1 MSEFCL
7 FFFLLF
13 KNMNSI
19 DRILDFINSEGEQ
32 EQEEQQQ
39 ETETEEQQAT
49 PSIKTEEQQQEEPR
63 EETEEKPRKIK
74 QATPS
79 IEMRE
84 TTEQQPKEYDDKTYK
99 SILRKAN
106 NTIKKNQY
114 PAVISINGK
123 NQVFTSGDDLKLFVN
138 NLKTEHKEYNR
149 NRLNDKI
156 NSYKHFNEEYTQDI
170 NDIEEDGIIYKKGN
184 IKAITKDNKRYKV
197 PSTSTKDRQ
206 QIYNKLKGN
215 KKVLT
220 DLVKSKDN
228 EEFNDISIS
237 NIDNDG
243 KELIEKHKDNTI
255 NNDKTWTRDE
265 FIKMMTQ
272 LMMKAAKDVQTEEM
286 QREERNKLRKQQELE
301 KFKNTYSRPPKPAT
315 ITPGGLNPFLLSPRF

>member
-1 MSEFCL
+1 MD
-7 FFFLLF
+7 
-13 KNMNSI
+13 SI
-19 DRILDFINSEGEQ
+19 DRILNFINSEEEAPEDTRNEVRPETEQ
-32 EQEEQQQ
+32 EQETETTTEQQPRETEQ
-39 ETETEEQQAT
+39 ETEQAT
-49 PSIKTEEQQQEEPR
+49 PMK
-63 EETEEKPRKIK
+63 ETEEKPRKIPMK
-74 QATPS
+74 
-79 IEMRE
+79 E
-84 TTEQQPKEYDDKTYK
+84 TTEQQPREYDDKTYK

-114 PAVISINGK
+114 PAVLSINGK
-123 NQVFTSGDDLKLFVN
+123 NQVFTSDDDLKLFVN
-138 NLKTEHKEYNR
+138 NLKTEHKEN
-149 NRLNDKI
+149 NKKRLNDKI
-156 NSYKHFNEEYTQDI
+156 NNYKHFNEEYTQDI

-265 FIKMMTQ
+265 FIKMMEQ
-272 LMMKAAKDVQTEEM
+272 LMK
-286 QREERNKLRKQQELE
+286 KQEQQKQPTQQPITNE
-301 KFKNTYSRPPKPAT
+301 KFKNTYLRPPKPAT
-315 ITPGGLNPFLLSPRF
+315 ITPGGLNPFLLSPRI

>member
-1 MSEFCL
+1 MD
-7 FFFLLF
+7 
-13 KNMNSI
+13 SI
-19 DRILDFINSEGEQ
+19 DRILNFINSSEETQETEQ
-32 EQEEQQQ
+32 ETEQEATPTKEATPTIETEEQQ
-39 ETETEEQQAT
+39 ETETREITETEQEEQA
-49 PSIKTEEQQQEEPR
+49 PKTV
-63 EETEEKPRKIK
+63 
-74 QATPS
+74 
-79 IEMRE
+79 
-84 TTEQQPKEYDDKTYK
+84 EYNDEKTYK

-106 NTIKKNQY
+106 NTIKKNRY

-123 NQVFTSGDDLKLFVN
+123 NQIFNSGDDLKLFVN
-138 NLKTEHKEYNR
+138 NLKTEHKEYNK
-149 NRLNDKI
+149 NKLNDKI

-215 KKVLT
+215 KKVLS

-228 EEFNDISIS
+228 EEFNDISLS

-265 FIKMMTQ
+265 FIKMMTK
-272 LMMKAAKDVQTEEM
+272 LMKKASEDARNGVRQE
-286 QREERNKLRKQQELE
+286 QGRETTTKRRAIITDE
-301 KFKNTYSRPPKPAT
+301 KFKNTYLRPTKPMT
-315 ITPGGLNPFLLSPRF
+315 NTPGGLNPFLLSPRI

>member
-1 MSEFCL
+1 MSGFL
-7 FFFLLF
+7 IFFFLLF
-13 KNMNSI
+13 KNMDSI
-19 DRILDFINSEGEQ
+19 DRILNFINSTEETPTEQ
-32 EQEEQQQ
+32 ETPTEEA
-39 ETETEEQQAT
+39 TPMKETEEQQ
-49 PSIKTEEQQQEEPR
+49 EREQETTQE
-63 EETEEKPRKIK
+63 TK

-79 IEMRE
+79 IETERE
-84 TTEQQPKEYDDKTYK
+84 TEEYHDEKTYK

-123 NQVFTSGDDLKLFVN
+123 NQIFTSGDDLKLFVN
-138 NLKTEHKEYNR
+138 NLKTEHKEYNK
-149 NRLNDKI
+149 NKLNDKI

-228 EEFNDISIS
+228 EEFNDISLS

-272 LMMKAAKDVQTEEM
+272 LMKKQEQPTE
-286 QREERNKLRKQQELE
+286 RKQGINRERLQNAYL
-301 KFKNTYSRPPKPAT
+301 RPPKPMT
-315 ITPGGLNPFLLSPRF
+315 NTPGGLNPFLLSPRI

>member
-1 MSEFCL
+1 MD
-7 FFFLLF
+7 
-13 KNMNSI
+13 SI
-19 DRILDFINSEGEQ
+19 DRILNFINSTEEPETEQ
-32 EQEEQQQ
+32 
-39 ETETEEQQAT
+39 ETEEQTETTTEEAT
-49 PSIKTEEQQQEEPR
+49 PMKET
-63 EETEEKPRKIK
+63 EETEQEQPRERK
-74 QATPS
+74 QASPS
-79 IEMRE
+79 IE
-84 TTEQQPKEYDDKTYK
+84 TTEQQQEGYDEKTYK

-123 NQVFTSGDDLKLFVN
+123 NQVFTSDDDLKLFVN
-138 NLKTEHKEYNR
+138 NLKTEHKENNR
-149 NRLNDKI
+149 KRLNDKI
-156 NSYKHFNEEYTQDI
+156 NNYKHFNEEYTQDI
-170 NDIEEDGIIYKKGN
+170 NDIEENGIIYKKGN

-265 FIKMMTQ
+265 FIKMMEQ
-272 LMMKAAKDVQTEEM
+272 LMKKAAKDVQTEEM
-286 QREERNKLRKQQELE
+286 QRGKRDELRKEQELQ
-301 KFKNTYSRPPKPAT
+301 KFKNTYLRPPKPAT
-315 ITPGGLNPFLLSPRF
+315 ITPGGLNPFLLSPRI

>member
-1 MSEFCL
+1 MSGNLYFL
-7 FFFLLF
+7 FLLF
-13 KNMNSI
+13 KNMDSI
-19 DRILDFINSEGEQ
+19 DRILNFINSSEEP
-32 EQEEQQQ
+32 EQQQ
-39 ETETEEQQAT
+39 ETPSTETEQATPSTETEQETRPRETTEEQQA
-49 PSIKTEEQQQEEPR
+49 PKTV
-63 EETEEKPRKIK
+63 
-74 QATPS
+74 
-79 IEMRE
+79 
-84 TTEQQPKEYDDKTYK
+84 EYNDDKTYK

-149 NRLNDKI
+149 NKLNDKI
-156 NSYKHFNEEYTQDI
+156 NNYKHFNEEYTQDI

-215 KKVLT
+215 KKILT

-228 EEFNDISIS
+228 EEFNDISLS

-272 LMMKAAKDVQTEEM
+272 LMK
-286 QREERNKLRKQQELE
+286 REETQQEE
-301 KFKNTYSRPPKPAT
+301 TRPNFKKAYFDDSGFRNTYSRQQKQVPN
-315 ITPGGLNPFLLSPRF
+315 TPGGLNPFLLSPRF

>member
-1 MSEFCL
+1 MSGFCL
-7 FFFLLF
+7 FFFFLF
-13 KNMNSI
+13 KNMDSI
-19 DRILDFINSEGEQ
+19 DRILNFINSE
-32 EQEEQQQ
+32 EEPETEQ
-39 ETETEEQQAT
+39 ETETET
-49 PSIKTEEQQQEEPR
+49 TTEEQETTTEEQQEEPR
-63 EETEEKPRKIK
+63 EETEE
-74 QATPS
+74 QT
-79 IEMRE
+79 RE
-84 TTEQQPKEYDDKTYK
+84 TTKETKTRETQQPEGYDEKTYK

-138 NLKTEHKEYNR
+138 NLKTEHKENNR
-149 NRLNDKI
+149 KRLNDKI
-156 NSYKHFNEEYTQDI
+156 NNYKHFNEEYTQDI

-265 FIKMMTQ
+265 FIKMMEQ
-272 LMMKAAKDVQTEEM
+272 LMKKAAKDVQTEEM
-286 QREERNKLRKQQELE
+286 QREKRENLQKQQELQ
-301 KFKNTYSRPPKPAT
+301 KFKNTYLRPPKPTT
-315 ITPGGLNPFLLSPRF
+315 ITPGGLNPFLLSPRI

>member
-1 MSEFCL
+1 MD
-7 FFFLLF
+7 
-13 KNMNSI
+13 SI
-19 DRILDFINSEGEQ
+19 DRILNFINSEE
-32 EQEEQQQ
+32 Q
-39 ETETEEQQAT
+39 ETETETEQQETEQETTTETEQETEQETTEETQQAT
-49 PSIKTEEQQQEEPR
+49 PSIETTEEQQPEG
-63 EETEEKPRKIK
+63 
-74 QATPS
+74 
-79 IEMRE
+79 
-84 TTEQQPKEYDDKTYK
+84 YDEKTYK

-123 NQVFTSGDDLKLFVN
+123 NQIFNSGDDLKLFVN

-149 NRLNDKI
+149 NKLNDKI
-156 NSYKHFNEEYTQDI
+156 NKYKHFNEEYTQDI
-170 NDIEEDGIIYKKGN
+170 NDIEEDGVIYKKGN

-197 PSTSTKDRQ
+197 PSTSTKDRK

-228 EEFNDISIS
+228 EEFNDISLS

-272 LMMKAAKDVQTEEM
+272 LMKKQEQPTE
-286 QREERNKLRKQQELE
+286 RKQGINRERLQNAYL
-301 KFKNTYSRPPKPAT
+301 RPSKPMT
-315 ITPGGLNPFLLSPRF
+315 NTPGGLNPFLLSPRI

>member
-1 MSEFCL
+1 MSGISYFL
-7 FFFLLF
+7 FLLF
-13 KNMNSI
+13 KNMDSI
-19 DRILDFINSEGEQ
+19 DRILNFINSEEEPEQ
-32 EQEEQQQ
+32 ETEQQ
-39 ETETEEQQAT
+39 ETEQAT
-49 PSIKTEEQQQEEPR
+49 PMEETQ
-63 EETEEKPRKIK
+63 EETEQETEAPTDARNEVRQAKTRKTK

-79 IEMRE
+79 IETTQE
-84 TTEQQPKEYDDKTYK
+84 TPTGYDEKTYK

-138 NLKTEHKEYNR
+138 NIKTEHKENNR
-149 NRLNDKI
+149 KRLNDKI
-156 NSYKHFNEEYTQDI
+156 NNYKHFNEEYTQDI

-197 PSTSTKDRQ
+197 PSTSKKDRE
-206 QIYNKLKGN
+206 QIYNKLKRN
-215 KKVLT
+215 KKVLA

-228 EEFNDISIS
+228 DEFNDISIS

-265 FIKMMTQ
+265 FIKIMEQ
-272 LMMKAAKDVQTEEM
+272 LMDKHEKPRKAYISDEG
-286 QREERNKLRKQQELE
+286 
-301 KFKNTYSRPPKPAT
+301 FKNTYSRNTQAQRPM
-315 ITPGGLNPFLLSPRF
+315 TPGGLNPFLLSPRI

>member
-1 MSEFCL
+1 MSGNL
-7 FFFLLF
+7 YFFFLSF
-13 KNMNSI
+13 KNMDSI
-19 DRILDFINSEGEQ
+19 DRILNFINST
-32 EQEEQQQ
+32 EEEPETEQ
-39 ETETEEQQAT
+39 ETETETPTEQQET
-49 PSIKTEEQQQEEPR
+49 EQQQEETEEQPR
-63 EETEEKPRKIK
+63 ETEPRKTK

-79 IEMRE
+79 TE
-84 TTEQQPKEYDDKTYK
+84 TQETQPEGYDEKTYK
-99 SILRKAN
+99 SVLRKAN

-123 NQVFTSGDDLKLFVN
+123 NQVFTSEDDLKLFVD
-138 NLKTEHKEYNR
+138 NLKTEHKEN
-149 NRLNDKI
+149 NKKRLNDKI
-156 NSYKHFNEEYTQDI
+156 NNYKHFNEEYTQDI
-170 NDIEEDGIIYKKGN
+170 NDIEEDGVIYKKGN

-197 PSTSTKDRQ
+197 PSTSTKDRK

-228 EEFNDISIS
+228 EEFNDISLS

-265 FIKMMTQ
+265 FIKMMEQ
-272 LMMKAAKDVQTEEM
+272 LMKKQEQQETTE
-286 QREERNKLRKQQELE
+286 RKQPITDER
-301 KFKNTYSRPPKPAT
+301 FKNTYLRPPKPIT
-315 ITPGGLNPFLLSPRF
+315 NTPGGLNPFLLSPRI

>member
-1 MSEFCL
+1 MD
-7 FFFLLF
+7 
-13 KNMNSI
+13 SI
-19 DRILDFINSEGEQ
+19 DRILNFINSEE
-32 EQEEQQQ
+32 EEQQETTAEEQ
-39 ETETEEQQAT
+39 ETTTEEQQAT
-49 PSIKTEEQQQEEPR
+49 PTEEATPMKETEEQQ
-63 EETEEKPRKIK
+63 EEKPREKETKPRKTK

-84 TTEQQPKEYDDKTYK
+84 ETTEQQPREYDDKTYK

-114 PAVISINGK
+114 PAVLSINGK

-138 NLKTEHKEYNR
+138 NLKTEHKEYNKK
-149 NRLNDKI
+149 RLNDKI

-265 FIKMMTQ
+265 FIKMMGQ
-272 LMMKAAKDVQTEEM
+272 LMKRQEQQKQPT
-286 QREERNKLRKQQELE
+286 QQPITNERFR
-301 KFKNTYSRPPKPAT
+301 NTYLRPPKPAT

>member
-1 MSEFCL
+1 MD
-7 FFFLLF
+7 
-13 KNMNSI
+13 SI
-19 DRILDFINSEGEQ
+19 DRILNFINSTEEPETEQ
-32 EQEEQQQ
+32 
-39 ETETEEQQAT
+39 ETEEQTETTTEEAT
-49 PSIKTEEQQQEEPR
+49 PMKET
-63 EETEEKPRKIK
+63 EETEQEQPRERK

-79 IEMRE
+79 IE
-84 TTEQQPKEYDDKTYK
+84 TTEQQQEGYDEKTYK

-123 NQVFTSGDDLKLFVN
+123 NQVFTSDDDLKLFVN
-138 NLKTEHKEYNR
+138 NLKTEHKENNR
-149 NRLNDKI
+149 KRLNDKI
-156 NSYKHFNEEYTQDI
+156 NNYKHFNEEYTQDI
-170 NDIEEDGIIYKKGN
+170 NDIEENGIIYKKGN

-228 EEFNDISIS
+228 EEFNDISLS

-265 FIKMMTQ
+265 FIKMMEQ
-272 LMMKAAKDVQTEEM
+272 LMKKAAKDVQTEEM
-286 QREERNKLRKQQELE
+286 QREKRDELRKEQELQ
-301 KFKNTYSRPPKPAT
+301 KFKNTYLRPPKPAT
-315 ITPGGLNPFLLSPRF
+315 ITPGGLNPFLLSPRI

>member
-1 MSEFCL
+1 MSGFL
-7 FFFLLF
+7 IFLFLLF
-13 KNMNSI
+13 KNMDSI
-19 DRILDFINSEGEQ
+19 DRILNFINSS
-32 EQEEQQQ
+32 EE
-39 ETETEEQQAT
+39 
-49 PSIKTEEQQQEEPR
+49 TEEQQQEEPR
-63 EETEEKPRKIK
+63 ETEQETE

-79 IEMRE
+79 TETEQETQQATPSREETQEQQQEE
-84 TTEQQPKEYDDKTYK
+84 TTETTPGEYDEKTYK

-123 NQVFTSGDDLKLFVN
+123 NQIFNSEDDLKLFVN
-138 NLKTEHKEYNR
+138 NLKTEHKEYNK
-149 NRLNDKI
+149 NKLNDKI
-156 NSYKHFNEEYTQDI
+156 NKYKHFNEEYTQDI

-228 EEFNDISIS
+228 EEFNDISLS

-272 LMMKAAKDVQTEEM
+272 LMKKAAKDVQTEEM
-286 QREERNKLRKQQELE
+286 QKEKRDELMKQQELQR
-301 KFKNTYSRPPKPAT
+301 FKNTYSRPKPMT
-315 ITPGGLNPFLLSPRF
+315 NTPGGLNPFLLSPRL

>member
-1 MSEFCL
+1 MD
-7 FFFLLF
+7 
-13 KNMNSI
+13 SI
-19 DRILDFINSEGEQ
+19 DRILNFINSEEEAPEDARNEVRPEQ
-32 EQEEQQQ
+32 EQ

-49 PSIKTEEQQQEEPR
+49 PSIEQQETRPRETEEQQ
-63 EETEEKPRKIK
+63 
-74 QATPS
+74 A
-79 IEMRE
+79 
-84 TTEQQPKEYDDKTYK
+84 PKTVEYNDEKTYK

-114 PAVISINGK
+114 PAVLSINGK

-138 NLKTEHKEYNR
+138 NLKTEHKEN
-149 NRLNDKI
+149 NKKRLNDKI
-156 NSYKHFNEEYTQDI
+156 NNYKHFNEEYTQDI

-265 FIKMMTQ
+265 FIKMMEQ
-272 LMMKAAKDVQTEEM
+272 LMKKQEQQKQTT
-286 QREERNKLRKQQELE
+286 QQPITNER
-301 KFKNTYSRPPKPAT
+301 FKNTYLRPPKPAT
-315 ITPGGLNPFLLSPRF
+315 ITPGGLNPFLLSPRI

>member
-1 MSEFCL
+1 MSGFCL
-7 FFFLLF
+7 FFFFLF
-13 KNMNSI
+13 KNMDSI
-19 DRILDFINSEGEQ
+19 DRILNFINSEEEAPEDARNEVRPETETEQ
-32 EQEEQQQ
+32 EQETETTTEQQPREIEQ
-39 ETETEEQQAT
+39 ETEQAT
-49 PSIKTEEQQQEEPR
+49 PSI
-63 EETEEKPRKIK
+63 ETEEKPRKIPMK
-74 QATPS
+74 
-79 IEMRE
+79 E
-84 TTEQQPKEYDDKTYK
+84 TTEQQPREYDDKTYK

-114 PAVISINGK
+114 PAVLSINGK
-123 NQVFTSGDDLKLFVN
+123 NQVFTSDDDLKLFVN
-138 NLKTEHKEYNR
+138 NLKTEHKEN
-149 NRLNDKI
+149 NKKRLNDKI
-156 NSYKHFNEEYTQDI
+156 NNYKHFNEEYTQDI

-265 FIKMMTQ
+265 FIKMMEQ
-272 LMMKAAKDVQTEEM
+272 LMK
-286 QREERNKLRKQQELE
+286 KQEQQKQPTQQPITNE
-301 KFKNTYSRPPKPAT
+301 KFKNTYLRPPKPAT
-315 ITPGGLNPFLLSPRF
+315 ITPGGLNPFLLSPRI

>member
-1 MSEFCL
+1 
-7 FFFLLF
+7 
-13 KNMNSI
+13 MNSI
-19 DRILDFINSEGEQ
+19 DRILDFINSEGE
-32 EQEEQQQ
+32 EQEEQQEQ
-39 ETETEEQQAT
+39 PRETETEEQQAT
-49 PSIKTEEQQQEEPR
+49 PSIETEETPTGTETEEQQEKPR
-63 EETEEKPRKIK
+63 EEKPRKI
-74 QATPS
+74 P
-79 IEMRE
+79 MRE
-84 TTEQQPKEYDDKTYK
+84 TTEEQPREYDDKTYK

-156 NSYKHFNEEYTQDI
+156 NNYKHFNEEYTQDI

-272 LMMKAAKDVQTEEM
+272 LMKKQEQQKQPTQPTMTD
-286 QREERNKLRKQQELE
+286 ER
-301 KFKNTYSRPPKPAT
+301 FKNTYLRPSKPAT
-315 ITPGGLNPFLLSPRF
+315 NTPGGLNPFLLSPRF

>member
-1 MSEFCL
+1 MD
-7 FFFLLF
+7 
-13 KNMNSI
+13 SI
-19 DRILDFINSEGEQ
+19 DRILNFINSTEGPE
-32 EQEEQQQ
+32 Q
-39 ETETEEQQAT
+39 ETEQETEQAT
-49 PSIKTEEQQQEEPR
+49 PSIEPQQEEPR
-63 EETEEKPRKIK
+63 EETEETRP
-74 QATPS
+74 
-79 IEMRE
+79 RE
-84 TTEQQPKEYDDKTYK
+84 TQEQQPEGYDEKTYK
-99 SILRKAN
+99 SVLRKAN

-114 PAVISINGK
+114 PAVLSINGK

-138 NLKTEHKEYNR
+138 NLKTEHKENNR
-149 NRLNDKI
+149 KRLNDKI
-156 NSYKHFNEEYTQDI
+156 NNYKHFNEEYTQDI
-170 NDIEEDGIIYKKGN
+170 NDIEEDGVIYKKGN

-228 EEFNDISIS
+228 EEFNDISLS

-272 LMMKAAKDVQTEEM
+272 LMKKKE
-286 QREERNKLRKQQELE
+286 QQETQQQPITDE
-301 KFKNTYSRPPKPAT
+301 RFKNTYLRPAKPMT
-315 ITPGGLNPFLLSPRF
+315 NTPGGLNPFLLSPRI

>member
-1 MSEFCL
+1 MSGNLYFL
-7 FFFLLF
+7 FLLF
-13 KNMNSI
+13 KNMDSI
-19 DRILDFINSEGEQ
+19 DRILNFINSSE
-32 EQEEQQQ
+32 
-39 ETETEEQQAT
+39 ETEEQETTAEEQETTTEEQQQAT
-49 PSIKTEEQQQEEPR
+49 PSIETEQETEQEEIK
-63 EETEEKPRKIK
+63 ETKPRKTK

-79 IEMRE
+79 IE
-84 TTEQQPKEYDDKTYK
+84 TQEQEAPQDARNEVRPGEYDDKTYK

-149 NRLNDKI
+149 NKLNDKI
-156 NSYKHFNEEYTQDI
+156 NNYKHFNEEYTQDI

-228 EEFNDISIS
+228 DEFNDISLS
-237 NIDNDG
+237 NIDDDG

-265 FIKMMTQ
+265 FIKMMEQ
-272 LMMKAAKDVQTEEM
+272 LMKKQETPQQE
-286 QREERNKLRKQQELE
+286 RKQGINDER
-301 KFKNTYSRPPKPAT
+301 FKNTYLRPAKPMT

>member
-1 MSEFCL
+1 M
-7 FFFLLF
+7 
-13 KNMNSI
+13 
-19 DRILDFINSEGEQ
+19 R
-32 EQEEQQQ
+32 QQ
-39 ETETEEQQAT
+39 ETTEEQ
-49 PSIKTEEQQQEEPR
+49 KE
-63 EETEEKPRKIK
+63 

-79 IEMRE
+79 IEPREETQETETEQEPREITEE
-84 TTEQQPKEYDDKTYK
+84 TTEETQPRETREYHDEKTYK

-114 PAVISINGK
+114 PAVISINGE
-123 NQVFTSGDDLKLFVN
+123 NQIFNSEDDLKLFVN
-138 NLKTEHKEYNR
+138 NLKTEHKEYNK
-149 NRLNDKI
+149 NKLNDKI

-228 EEFNDISIS
+228 DEFNDISLS

-272 LMMKAAKDVQTEEM
+272 LMKKQEQGQETPT
-286 QREERNKLRKQQELE
+286 RRKQPIIDERFQ
-301 KFKNTYSRPPKPAT
+301 NTYLRPKKPMT
-315 ITPGGLNPFLLSPRF
+315 NTPGGLNPFLLSPRI

>member
-1 MSEFCL
+1 MD
-7 FFFLLF
+7 
-13 KNMNSI
+13 SI
-19 DRILDFINSEGEQ
+19 DRILNFINST
-32 EQEEQQQ
+32 EEPEQ
-39 ETETEEQQAT
+39 ETETETTTEEQQAT
-49 PSIKTEEQQQEEPR
+49 PSR
-63 EETEEKPRKIK
+63 EETEETEQEEQPRETK
-74 QATPS
+74 QAKP
-79 IEMRE
+79 MKE
-84 TTEQQPKEYDDKTYK
+84 TEETQEQQPTGYDEKTYK

-138 NLKTEHKEYNR
+138 NIKTEHKENNR
-149 NRLNDKI
+149 KRLNDKI
-156 NSYKHFNEEYTQDI
+156 NNYKHFNEEYTQDI

-228 EEFNDISIS
+228 DEFNDISIS

-265 FIKMMTQ
+265 FIKMMEQ
-272 LMMKAAKDVQTEEM
+272 LMKKAAKDVQTEEM
-286 QREERNKLRKQQELE
+286 QREKRDELRKEQELQ
-301 KFKNTYSRPPKPAT
+301 KFKNTYLRPAKPMT
-315 ITPGGLNPFLLSPRF
+315 NTPGGLNPFLLSPRI

>member
-1 MSEFCL
+1 MSGFCL
-7 FFFLLF
+7 FFFFLF

-19 DRILDFINSEGEQ
+19 DRILDFINSEGEEQQ
-32 EQEEQQQ
+32 EQQEEQQEETQAEEQQQ
-39 ETETEEQQAT
+39 ETEQEQQEEQQ
-49 PSIKTEEQQQEEPR
+49 EEQPR
-63 EETEEKPRKIK
+63 E
-74 QATPS
+74 
-79 IEMRE
+79 E
-84 TTEQQPKEYDDKTYK
+84 TTEQQAPKTVEYNDDKTYK

-138 NLKTEHKEYNR
+138 NLKTEHKEN
-149 NRLNDKI
+149 NKKRLNDKI

-265 FIKMMTQ
+265 FIKMMEQ
-272 LMMKAAKDVQTEEM
+272 LMKKAAKDVQTEEM

-301 KFKNTYSRPPKPAT
+301 KFRNTYSRQPKPAT

>member
-1 MSEFCL
+1 MD
-7 FFFLLF
+7 
-13 KNMNSI
+13 SI
-19 DRILDFINSEGEQ
+19 DRILNFINSEEEPEQ
-32 EQEEQQQ
+32 EQET
-39 ETETEEQQAT
+39 ETTTEEQQAT
-49 PSIKTEEQQQEEPR
+49 PSRETEQETEEQPRETEEQPRETTEEQQ
-63 EETEEKPRKIK
+63 
-74 QATPS
+74 A
-79 IEMRE
+79 
-84 TTEQQPKEYDDKTYK
+84 PKTVEYNDEKTYK

-114 PAVISINGK
+114 PAVLSINGK

-138 NLKTEHKEYNR
+138 NLKTEHKENNR
-149 NRLNDKI
+149 KRLNDKI
-156 NSYKHFNEEYTQDI
+156 NNYKHFNEEYTQDI

-265 FIKMMTQ
+265 FIKMMEQ
-272 LMMKAAKDVQTEEM
+272 LMKKAAKDVQTEEM
-286 QREERNKLRKQQELE
+286 QRGKRDELRKEQELQ
-301 KFKNTYSRPPKPAT
+301 KFKNTYLRPPKPTT
-315 ITPGGLNPFLLSPRF
+315 ITPGGLNPFLLSPRI

>member
-1 MSEFCL
+1 MSGNLYFL
-7 FFFLLF
+7 FLLF
-13 KNMNSI
+13 KNMDSI
-19 DRILDFINSEGEQ
+19 DRILNFINST
-32 EQEEQQQ
+32 EEEP
-39 ETETEEQQAT
+39 ETETTTEEQET
-49 PSIKTEEQQQEEPR
+49 TTEEQQQATPMKETEEQPR
-63 EETEEKPRKIK
+63 EETRKTRTRETTEE
-74 QATPS
+74 T
-79 IEMRE
+79 

-138 NLKTEHKEYNR
+138 NLKTEHKEYNK
-149 NRLNDKI
+149 NKLNDKI
-156 NSYKHFNEEYTQDI
+156 NNYKHFNEEYTQDI

-197 PSTSTKDRQ
+197 PSTSTKDRK

-265 FIKMMTQ
+265 FIKMMEQ
-272 LMMKAAKDVQTEEM
+272 LMKKATKQEETT
-286 QREERNKLRKQQELE
+286 KQETRP
-301 KFKNTYSRPPKPAT
+301 KFKEAYFSDAGFRNTYSRQSKPIT
-315 ITPGGLNPFLLSPRF
+315 NTPGGLNPFLLSPRI

>member
-1 MSEFCL
+1 MD
-7 FFFLLF
+7 
-13 KNMNSI
+13 SI
-19 DRILDFINSEGEQ
+19 DRILNFINSE
-32 EQEEQQQ
+32 EEAPEDARNEVRP
-39 ETETEEQQAT
+39 ETETETTTEEQQAT
-49 PSIKTEEQQQEEPR
+49 PSIETEQETEQETRPR
-63 EETEEKPRKIK
+63 ERK

-79 IEMRE
+79 REMRE
-84 TTEQQPKEYDDKTYK
+84 ETETETTGYDDKTYK

-123 NQVFTSGDDLKLFVN
+123 NQVFTSEDDLKLFVN
-138 NLKTEHKEYNR
+138 NLKTEHKENNR
-149 NRLNDKI
+149 KRLNDKI
-156 NSYKHFNEEYTQDI
+156 NNYKHFNEEYTQDI

-265 FIKMMTQ
+265 FIKMMEQ
-272 LMMKAAKDVQTEEM
+272 LMKKAAKDVQDEI
-286 QREERNKLRKQQELE
+286 REEKVRKNVENLKNQQELQ
-301 KFKNTYSRPPKPAT
+301 KFKNTYLRPPKPVT
-315 ITPGGLNPFLLSPRF
+315 ITPGGLNPFLLSPRI

>member
-1 MSEFCL
+1 MD
-7 FFFLLF
+7 
-13 KNMNSI
+13 SI
-19 DRILDFINSEGEQ
+19 DRILNFINST
-32 EQEEQQQ
+32 EEP
-39 ETETEEQQAT
+39 ETETTTEEQQAT
-49 PSIKTEEQQQEEPR
+49 PSR
-63 EETEEKPRKIK
+63 EETEETEQEEQPRETK
-74 QATPS
+74 QAKP
-79 IEMRE
+79 MKE
-84 TTEQQPKEYDDKTYK
+84 TEETQPTGYDDKTYK

-138 NLKTEHKEYNR
+138 NIKTEHKENNR
-149 NRLNDKI
+149 KRLNDKI
-156 NSYKHFNEEYTQDI
+156 NNYKHFNEEYTQDI

-228 EEFNDISIS
+228 DEFNDISIS

-265 FIKMMTQ
+265 FIKMMEQ
-272 LMMKAAKDVQTEEM
+272 LMKKAAKDVQTEEM
-286 QREERNKLRKQQELE
+286 QREKRDELRKEQELQ
-301 KFKNTYSRPPKPAT
+301 KFKNTYLRPAKPIT
-315 ITPGGLNPFLLSPRF
+315 NTPGGLNPFLLSPRI

>member
-1 MSEFCL
+1 MSGFL
-7 FFFLLF
+7 IFLFLLF
-13 KNMNSI
+13 KNMDSI
-19 DRILDFINSEGEQ
+19 DRILNFINSSEETEETEPRETEQ
-32 EQEEQQQ
+32 PEQQ
-39 ETETEEQQAT
+39 ETQQAT
-49 PSIKTEEQQQEEPR
+49 PSR
-63 EETEEKPRKIK
+63 EETEAEPRETE

-79 IEMRE
+79 IETQE
-84 TTEQQPKEYDDKTYK
+84 TEPRGYDEKTYK

-123 NQVFTSGDDLKLFVN
+123 NQIFNSEDDLKLFVN
-138 NLKTEHKEYNR
+138 NLKTEHKEYNK
-149 NRLNDKI
+149 NKLNDKI
-156 NSYKHFNEEYTQDI
+156 NKYKHFNEEYTQDI

-228 EEFNDISIS
+228 EEFNDISLS

-272 LMMKAAKDVQTEEM
+272 LMKKQET
-286 QREERNKLRKQQELE
+286 QRETPTGRKQPIIDER
-301 KFKNTYSRPPKPAT
+301 FKNTYLRPKKPMT
-315 ITPGGLNPFLLSPRF
+315 NTPGGLNPFLLSPRL

>member
-1 MSEFCL
+1 MD
-7 FFFLLF
+7 
-13 KNMNSI
+13 SI
-19 DRILDFINSEGEQ
+19 DRILNFINSS
-32 EQEEQQQ
+32 EE
-39 ETETEEQQAT
+39 
-49 PSIKTEEQQQEEPR
+49 TEEQQQEEPR
-63 EETEEKPRKIK
+63 ETEEQ

-79 IEMRE
+79 TETEQETQEQVQQQEEQQEQPMKETERE
-84 TTEQQPKEYDDKTYK
+84 TTEYNDEKTYK

-123 NQVFTSGDDLKLFVN
+123 NQVFTSDDDLKLFVN
-138 NLKTEHKEYNR
+138 NLKTEHKENNR
-149 NRLNDKI
+149 KRLNDKI
-156 NSYKHFNEEYTQDI
+156 NNYKHFNEEYTQDI

-228 EEFNDISIS
+228 EEFNDISLS

-243 KELIEKHKDNTI
+243 KELIAKHKDNTI

-272 LMMKAAKDVQTEEM
+272 LMKKQETTE
-286 QREERNKLRKQQELE
+286 RKQEE
-301 KFKNTYSRPPKPAT
+301 ETRPKFKKAYFDDSGFRNTYSRQPKQVPN
-315 ITPGGLNPFLLSPRF
+315 TPGGLNPFLLSPRI

>member
-1 MSEFCL
+1 MD
-7 FFFLLF
+7 
-13 KNMNSI
+13 SI
-19 DRILDFINSEGEQ
+19 DRILNFINSEEEPETEQ
-32 EQEEQQQ
+32 ETETQQ

-49 PSIKTEEQQQEEPR
+49 PSIEQQQETRPRETEEQQ
-63 EETEEKPRKIK
+63 
-74 QATPS
+74 A
-79 IEMRE
+79 
-84 TTEQQPKEYDDKTYK
+84 PKTVEYNDEKTYK

-138 NLKTEHKEYNR
+138 NLKTEHKEN
-149 NRLNDKI
+149 NKKRLNDKI
-156 NSYKHFNEEYTQDI
+156 NNYKHFNEEYTQDI

-265 FIKMMTQ
+265 FIKMMEQ
-272 LMMKAAKDVQTEEM
+272 LMKKQEQQKQTT
-286 QREERNKLRKQQELE
+286 QQPITNE
-301 KFKNTYSRPPKPAT
+301 KFRNTYLRPPKPAT
-315 ITPGGLNPFLLSPRF
+315 ITPGGLNPFLLSPRI

>member
-1 MSEFCL
+1 MSGNLYFL
-7 FFFLLF
+7 FLFF
-13 KNMNSI
+13 KNMDSI
-19 DRILDFINSEGEQ
+19 DRILNFINSTEEEPETETTTEQ
-32 EQEEQQQ
+32 QEEQQETTTEEQETTTEEQQEEQQ
-39 ETETEEQQAT
+39 ETETRT
-49 PSIKTEEQQQEEPR
+49 
-63 EETEEKPRKIK
+63 KPRKTK

-79 IEMRE
+79 IEPP
-84 TTEQQPKEYDDKTYK
+84 TTEPREYDEKTYK

-138 NLKTEHKEYNR
+138 NLKTEHKEYNK
-149 NRLNDKI
+149 NKFNDKI

-228 EEFNDISIS
+228 NEFNDISLS

-265 FIKMMTQ
+265 FIKMMEQ
-272 LMMKAAKDVQTEEM
+272 LMKKQEQQKQTTQQPTIKD
-286 QREERNKLRKQQELE
+286 ER
-301 KFKNTYSRPPKPAT
+301 FKNTYLRPAKPMT
-315 ITPGGLNPFLLSPRF
+315 NTPGGLNPFLLSPRL